1 MNLKSFHSCQVQ
13 IKEQENALFFVFNH
27 NNLTIKI
34 TYIMSKIWIIIM
46 ISSLVMTCFNTPSGI
61 ISTMMTASKLGI
73 TMAIEF
79 IGIYAVWMGI
89 MQVLDD
95 CKLSHKLSSILSR
108 PVRKIFGQTD
118 PETEKNI
125 CLNIA
130 SNIIGIGSAATP
142 YGIKAMKGLDK
153 GEATATKAMIMLVV
167 INSTGIQLLPTT
179 VIGMRA
185 MAGSVSPSCILWPT
199 IVATFVPTILGI
211 LLVLSVYRKRKK
223 KVING

>member
-1 MNLKSFHSCQVQ
+1 MVGINCF
-13 IKEQENALFFVFNH
+13 
-27 NNLTIKI
+27 
-34 TYIMSKIWIIIM
+34 MSKIWLTIM
-46 ISSLVMTCFNTPSGI
+46 IFSLISTCFSMPSSI
-61 ISTMMTASKLGI
+61 VSTIMSAAKMGV

-108 PVRKIFGQTD
+108 PVRRIFGQTD

-142 YGIKAMKGLDK
+142 YGIKAMRGLDK
-153 GEATATKAMIMLVV
+153 GKEKASLAMIMLVV

-185 MAGSVSPSCILWPT
+185 LAGSVSPSCILWPT
-199 IVATFVPTILGI
+199 IVATFIPTILGI
-211 LLVLSVYRKRKK
+211 LLVLSIYSSKK
-223 KVING
+223 KGAENG

>member
-1 MNLKSFHSCQVQ
+1 
-13 IKEQENALFFVFNH
+13 
-27 NNLTIKI
+27 
-34 TYIMSKIWIIIM
+34 MSKIWVFIM
-46 ISSLVMTCFNTPSGI
+46 ISSIVMTCVNAPSTI
-61 ISTMMTASKLGI
+61 VSTMMNAAKLGV

-79 IGIYAVWMGI
+79 IGIYAVWMGV

-95 CKLSHKLSSILSR
+95 CKLSHKLSNILSR
-108 PVRKIFGQTD
+108 PVRRIFGKTD

-153 GEATATKAMIMLVV
+153 GEGKATRAMIMLVV

-199 IVATFVPTILGI
+199 IVATFIPTVLGV
-211 LLVLSVYRKRKK
+211 LLVSMLYRNRKK
-223 KVING
+223 RVKHG

>member
-1 MNLKSFHSCQVQ
+1 
-13 IKEQENALFFVFNH
+13 
-27 NNLTIKI
+27 
-34 TYIMSKIWIIIM
+34 M
-46 ISSLVMTCFNTPSGI
+46 ISSLIKTCFSAPSSI
-61 ISTMMTASKLGI
+61 ISTMMSAAKTGV

-108 PVRKIFGQTD
+108 PVRRIFGQTD

-130 SNIIGIGSAATP
+130 SNIIGIGSASTP

-153 GEATATKAMIMLVV
+153 GSDKATRAMIMLVV

-199 IVATFVPTILGI
+199 IVATFLPTILGV
-211 LLVLSVYRKRKK
+211 LLVALSYGKRNKK
-223 KVING
+223 QVKNG

>member
-1 MNLKSFHSCQVQ
+1 MH
-13 IKEQENALFFVFNH
+13 LFLH
-27 NNLTIKI
+27 IDLWTII
-34 TYIMSKIWIIIM
+34 VYFMSKIWLVIM
-46 ISSLVMTCFNTPSGI
+46 ISSLVMTSFSVPSSI
-61 ISTMMTASKLGI
+61 ISTMMSAAKMGV

-108 PVRKIFGQTD
+108 PVRKIFGYTD
-118 PETEKNI
+118 KETEKNI

-142 YGIKAMKGLDK
+142 YGIKAMRGLDNGDSK
-153 GEATATKAMIMLVV
+153 ATKAMIMLVV

-185 MAGSVSPSCILWPT
+185 MAGSISPSCILWPT
-199 IVATFVPTILGI
+199 IVATFIPTILGI
-211 LLVLSVYRKRKK
+211 LLVLSFYRKTKK
-223 KVING
+223 QKVKYG

>member
-1 MNLKSFHSCQVQ
+1 MYKHKIYMN
-13 IKEQENALFFVFNH
+13 
-27 NNLTIKI
+27 
-34 TYIMSKIWIIIM
+34 KIWLVIL
-46 ISSLVMTCFNTPSGI
+46 ISSLLTTCFTSPDSI
-61 ISTMMTASKLGI
+61 ISTMMTGAKNGVLMS
-73 TMAIEF
+73 IEF
-79 IGIYAVWMGI
+79 IGIYAVWLGF

-95 CKLSHKLSSILSR
+95 CKLSHKLSNFLKR
-108 PVRKIFGQTD
+108 PVRRIFGTTD
-118 PETEKNI
+118 KETEKNI

-153 GEATATKAMIMLVV
+153 GNSKATKAMIMLVV

-199 IVATFVPTILGI
+199 ILATFIPTILGI
-211 LLVLSVYRKRKK
+211 LLVLSIYKKRG
-223 KVING
+223 N

>member
-1 MNLKSFHSCQVQ
+1 MLKRYAH
-13 IKEQENALFFVFNH
+13 AYLFFIRINCF
-27 NNLTIKI
+27 
-34 TYIMSKIWIIIM
+34 MSKIWIIM
-46 ISSLVMTCFNTPSGI
+46 FISSLIMTCINSPSSI
-61 ISTMMTASKLGI
+61 ISTMMTAAKTGV
-73 TMAIEF
+73 TMSIEF

-89 MQVLDD
+89 MQIMDD

-108 PVRKIFGQTD
+108 PVRKIFGKTNF
-118 PETEKNI
+118 ETEKNI

-153 GEATATKAMIMLVV
+153 GEEKATKAMIMLVV

-185 MAGSVSPSCILWPT
+185 IAGSVSPSCILWPT
-199 IVATFVPTILGI
+199 IVSTFVPTILGV
-211 LLVLSVYRKRKK
+211 LLVLLFYRSRKK
-223 KVING
+223 HG

>member
-1 MNLKSFHSCQVQ
+1 
-13 IKEQENALFFVFNH
+13 
-27 NNLTIKI
+27 
-34 TYIMSKIWIIIM
+34 MSKIWIVMM
-46 ISSLVMTCFNTPSGI
+46 ISSLILTCFSAPSSI
-61 ISTMMTASKLGI
+61 VSTMMTAAKMGV

-153 GEATATKAMIMLVV
+153 GDDRATRAMIMLVV

-185 MAGSVSPSCILWPT
+185 MAGSISPSCVLWPT
-199 IVATFVPTILGI
+199 MVATFIPTILGI
-211 LLVLSVYRKRKK
+211 LLVASIYRKHKKK
-223 KVING
+223 KVKNG

>member
-1 MNLKSFHSCQVQ
+1 
-13 IKEQENALFFVFNH
+13 
-27 NNLTIKI
+27 
-34 TYIMSKIWIIIM
+34 MSKIWLAIM
-46 ISSLVMTCFNTPSGI
+46 ISSLVMTCFSAPSSI
-61 ISTMMTASKLGI
+61 ISTMMTAAKMGV

-108 PVRKIFGQTD
+108 PVRKIFGKTD
-118 PETEKNI
+118 RETEKNI

-142 YGIKAMKGLDK
+142 YGIKAMKGLDVG
-153 GEATATKAMIMLVV
+153 GEKATRAMIMLVV

-199 IVATFVPTILGI
+199 IVATFVPTILGV
-211 LLVLSVYRKRKK
+211 LLVISFYYKNRKK
-223 KVING
+223 KVKNG